1 MSTTDTVSSSVL
13 SQYST
18 STSTTTS
25 TTNDSS
31 YSSLGKD
38 DFLMLLVTQ
47 LNNQNPLDPQDNSE
61 FVAQLAQFSSLESL
75 SNMSTSMDSLL
86 SSYQS
91 SQALQASS
99 LVGRSVTVSASSTYV
114 DTTEGMTGNVVIP
127 SAADGISVKVYDS
140 AGSLVKTI
148 SLDSQTSSGTID
160 FTWDGTN
167 DSGVAQ
173 ASGTYTF
180 KASASL
186 DGTST
191 ALETY
196 LPATVSSV
204 TLGSGTTD
212 MTLNLAG
219 AGSVALSKVINIGQ

>member
-1 MSTTDTVSSSVL
+1 MSTTETVSSSVL
-13 SQYST
+13 STYSGT
-18 STSTTTS
+18 PTS

-75 SNMSTSMDSLL
+75 SNISTSMDSLL

-114 DTTEGMTGNVVIP
+114 DGAVGMTGSVVLP
-127 SAADGISVKVYDS
+127 SAADGISVGVYDS

-148 SLDSQTSSGTID
+148 ALDSQTKGGNVS

-167 DSGVAQ
+167 DSGLAQ
-173 ASGTYTF
+173 ESGVYTF
-180 KASASL
+180 KATASL
-186 DGTST
+186 DGKST

-219 AGSVALSKVINIGQ
+219 VGSIALSKVINIGQ